1 MQLDPRTHVVVLIV
15 ATILLILADDSWQ
28 LHALVGLSAL
38 YLICHG
44 MLRKAF
50 YFVLAYIAIL
60 ALTEALAGHSA
71 GFGLILYT
79 FSRMMPVAMIGAVL
93 VQTSPSRI
101 MYAFERAKL
110 PRPITVM
117 LCILIRFFPVLLMEI
132 FAIRDGIRARGIFP
146 RWHSALRRPV
156 VIYECY
162 FVPLM
167 VRCLKLSSE
176 LASSAELR
184 GIESRN
190 NRSTIHL
197 AELRGMDAAAV
208 ALYAMLGAMTVAA
221 GGTVL

>member
-1 MQLDPRTHVVVLIV
+1 
-15 ATILLILADDSWQ
+15 
-28 LHALVGLSAL
+28 
-38 YLICHG
+38 
-44 MLRKAF
+44 
-50 YFVLAYIAIL
+50 
-60 ALTEALAGHSA
+60 
-71 GFGLILYT
+71 
-79 FSRMMPVAMIGAVL
+79 MIGAVL

-221 GGTVL
+221 GGNVL